1 MNMAEILILIVEDNP
16 KNLKLIRDIL
26 QFKEFATLEAETGEA
41 GIALAR
47 EHLPALI
54 LMDIQLPEV
63 DGCEAM
69 RTLKA
74 DNRTQHIPIIALT
87 ALAMSGDRESL
98 LAAGFDGYISKPIDV
113 RQFPG
118 VVKQYL
124 TVVVTNQPR
133 LIFDTELPLW
143 SFPGPRPR
151 SSPAFPTPLS
161 PAESCTT
168 ASPKTRPAGAERGQ
182 DPCDRTPQPAL
193 PQTPSHRSR
202 QPQQKK
208 KPSNV

>member
-1 MNMAEILILIVEDNP
+1 MAEILILIVEDNP

-26 QFKEFATLEAETGEA
+26 QFKGFATLEAETGEA
-41 GIALAR
+41 GIALVR

-124 TVVVTNQPR
+124 
-133 LIFDTELPLW
+133 
-143 SFPGPRPR
+143 
-151 SSPAFPTPLS
+151 
-161 PAESCTT
+161 ESNT
-168 ASPKTRPAGAERGQ
+168 
-182 DPCDRTPQPAL
+182 
-193 PQTPSHRSR
+193 
-202 QPQQKK
+202 
-208 KPSNV
+208 